1 MSVYKQASL
10 KMKRL
15 GVISMLVVA
24 LEILLMIILD
34 RSSAVQIFCTAVCF
48 TVGVWDFEQSR
59 KWDKMDKEYQDAIKD
74 N

>member
-34 RSSAVQIFCTAVCF
+34 RSSFIQIFSTAVCF
-48 TVGVWDFEQSR
+48 TTAIWDFAQAR
-59 KWDKMDKEYQDAIKD
+59 KWNKMDKEYQNAVK
-74 N
+74 NN